1 MPLDFKLKFKIKL
14 YHRCQPWFWLWHPVF
29 LVGIFFH
36 LFGFLRLFSPYAL
49 HQEIADE
56 ELAVAF
62 SSKIY
67 NDYFFRMVFLFW

>member
-1 MPLDFKLKFKIKL
+1 MSAMVLALAPSVLSGD
-14 YHRCQPWFWLWHPVF
+14 
-29 LVGIFFH
+29 FFH
-36 LFGFLRLFSPYAL
+36 LFGFLRLFSPYVL

-67 NDYFFRMVFLFW
+67 NDYFFRMFFLFW